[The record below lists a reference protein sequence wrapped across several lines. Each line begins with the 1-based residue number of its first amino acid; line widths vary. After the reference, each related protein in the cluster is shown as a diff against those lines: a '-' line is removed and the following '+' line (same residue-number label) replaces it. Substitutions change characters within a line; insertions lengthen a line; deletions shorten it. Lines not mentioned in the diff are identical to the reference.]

1 MLSIAV
7 VDAAVAEPGTELVVV
22 WGEPKPSSKAQVENH
37 VQVKIRATVH
47 PAPID
52 AHARTSYRKNA

>member
-1 MLSIAV
+1 
-7 VDAAVAEPGTELVVV
+7 
-22 WGEPKPSSKAQVENH
+22 
-37 VQVKIRATVH
+37 VQTKIRATVH